1 MKQTNYKKAVEW
13 IDSLLIYRPDTAH
26 DRSFEYS
33 PKGIYTS
40 SIQDRGILQA
50 SINRYACRTVQDM
63 IVIRVC

>member
-40 SIQDRGILQA
+40 SIQDRGIF
-50 SINRYACRTVQDM
+50 
-63 IVIRVC
+63 